1 MTISTQSPSFFVT
14 QYSFDMDYFSIC
26 IPLYFTLSILIC
38 MSFSSKGGNLWWFGM
53 RKDFCSFLLI
63 LCPCLREYANISYNL
78 DGILSSSSPNSLEI
92 NNAAAANN
100 ANVNNVNEQQNERTN
115 LTQSSNAM
123 NNKKKNGKKFSKKS
137 TITKQP
143 TEFIIPNLLRLDIPD

>member
-1 MTISTQSPSFFVT
+1 
-14 QYSFDMDYFSIC
+14 
-26 IPLYFTLSILIC
+26 
-38 MSFSSKGGNLWWFGM
+38 M

-78 DGILSSSSPNSLEI
+78 DGILSSSSSPNSLEI

-100 ANVNNVNEQQNERTN
+100 TANNVNEQQNERTN
-115 LTQSSNAM
+115 LTQSSNGLIQVNNLDYDATDSSSVSSAM

>member
-1 MTISTQSPSFFVT
+1 
-14 QYSFDMDYFSIC
+14 
-26 IPLYFTLSILIC
+26 
-38 MSFSSKGGNLWWFGM
+38 M

-78 DGILSSSSPNSLEI
+78 DGILSSSPNSLEI

-100 ANVNNVNEQQNERTN
+100 ANNVVVNEQQNERTN
-115 LTQSSNAM
+115 LTQSSNGLIQVNNLDYDATDSSSTSAM
-123 NNKKKNGKKFSKKS
+123 NNKKKNGKKCSKKS